1 MDNVFQM
8 PGLLFKAWLVF
19 LELSATF
26 SNQELES

>member
-19 LELSATF
+19 VELSATAF
-26 SNQELES
+26 NHELKS